1 MFTKKQPVVFET
13 KNLESMTNCL
23 NKDELESLVHIIQ
36 SKIKMAYY
44 NKIDL
49 GSDRE
54 FLDNF
59 PKGQKRDLEILRGK
73 FKNSLKCPK
82 CGHLE
87 LDKNRITN
95 NRQRYICK
103 NCRTTFD
110 ERSFSPLS
118 NTKLSLDT
126 WLKYCRFMIKGGTI
140 KYCAQ
145 QVSVSIPTSF
155 FMRHRILDVLNLSL
169 RNQSFEGLV
178 YVDEYHL
185 NESFKGKSN
194 NKSIEEDRYFKNFE
208 YENLPRSIT
217 FTFMNSNIFLKN
229 PAKYL
234 KPIQV
239 KINTAM
245 DRNGHILTRII
256 ENPYF
261 RSYNKKIC
269 QDELYFFEGKLKKNV
284 TLCSFLNYPYRMI
297 SNKFKVNFKKA
308 KSRMSAPI
316 YTVHHVLMYHTK
328 LSNWLANFHGVA
340 TKYLNNYLAWYSF
353 LFKVQKL
360 TKISK
365 INDLFME
372 FATKNLSITKKEIQ
386 TRKVEFI

>member
-1 MFTKKQPVVFET
+1 MFSKKQPVVFET

-87 LDKNRITN
+87 LNKNGITN

-239 KINTAM
+239 KINTTM

-269 QDELYFFEGKLKKNV
+269 QDELYLFEGKLKKNV

>member
-1 MFTKKQPVVFET
+1 MFSKKQPVVFET

-87 LDKNRITN
+87 LNKNGITN

-145 QVSVSIPTSF
+145 QVSISIPTSF

-185 NESFKGKSN
+185 NESFKA
-194 NKSIEEDRYFKNFE
+194 SI
-208 YENLPRSIT
+208 L
-217 FTFMNSNIFLKN
+217 
-229 PAKYL
+229 
-234 KPIQV
+234 
-239 KINTAM
+239 
-245 DRNGHILTRII
+245 
-256 ENPYF
+256 
-261 RSYNKKIC
+261 
-269 QDELYFFEGKLKKNV
+269 
-284 TLCSFLNYPYRMI
+284 
-297 SNKFKVNFKKA
+297 
-308 KSRMSAPI
+308 
-316 YTVHHVLMYHTK
+316 
-328 LSNWLANFHGVA
+328 
-340 TKYLNNYLAWYSF
+340 
-353 LFKVQKL
+353 
-360 TKISK
+360 
-365 INDLFME
+365 
-372 FATKNLSITKKEIQ
+372 
-386 TRKVEFI
+386 